1 MSKTERGKEEKKHT
15 DTHTH
20 NKDGSFSPIGLVL
33 GQKKKK
39 TNCLLNAESHCRPL
53 YFKICVLGLF
63 EMESVF
69 FFFFSPL
76 LMKRRKN
83 PFSNSILLFFFCYCH

>member
-1 MSKTERGKEEKKHT
+1 M
-15 DTHTH
+15 
-20 NKDGSFSPIGLVL
+20 VL
-33 GQKKKK
+33 FLPLGFFWDRKKK

-69 FFFFSPL
+69 FFFFSTVNEKKEKSVFKL
-76 LMKRRKN
+76 Y
-83 PFSNSILLFFFCYCH
+83 FTFFFFCYCH

>member
-1 MSKTERGKEEKKHT
+1 M
-15 DTHTH
+15 
-20 NKDGSFSPIGLVL
+20 VL
-33 GQKKKK
+33 FLPLGFFWDRKKK

-69 FFFFSPL
+69 FFFF
-76 LMKRRKN
+76 
-83 PFSNSILLFFFCYCH
+83 FSTVNEKKEKSVCKLYFTFFFCYCH

>member
-1 MSKTERGKEEKKHT
+1 MKIIKEKHRH
-15 DTHTH
+15 THTT
-20 NKDGSFSPIGLVL
+20 KMVL
-33 GQKKKK
+33 FLPLGFFWDRKKK

-69 FFFFSPL
+69 FFFFL
-76 LMKRRKN
+76 H
-83 PFSNSILLFFFCYCH
+83 C